1 MLKVAIIGAGWVG
14 LAHASG
20 YQSIT
25 GCAIVGCADP
35 VRSLGEHLA
44 EKYGGNVY
52 ESINEL
58 LEKEKPDIISVCTP
72 PSAHLPVIKTALS
85 RGVKYIVCEKPL
97 AHNVQDAK
105 NIVEE
110 VKKHDAILM
119 TAFCHRFVEP
129 VLKMKE
135 MIETGV
141 LGDLVFFR
149 NEFSSRF
156 EGVQDRWFSKK
167 EIAGGGTI
175 MDTSVH
181 SIDLFRFLCGDVKNV
196 TARIMTRIPGLMV
209 EDSSCLLLQSVKGCI
224 GIIEASWNL
233 TVGKAELEVCGTRG
247 RAFYEYWGVFRVR
260 LEKET
265 DWKIIPIERDIN
277 RRFEDELHHFVRVIN
292 KEETLG
298 PSGEEGLRA
307 NEVIEAAYQ
316 SVKQEKWISL

>member
-1 MLKVAIIGAGWVG
+1 MFKVAIIGAGWVG

-25 GCAIVGCADP
+25 DCTIVGCADP

-52 ESINEL
+52 ESINQL
-58 LEKEKPDIISVCTP
+58 LDKEKPDIISVCTP

-85 RGVKYIVCEKPL
+85 RGVKYFVCEKPL
-97 AHNVQDAK
+97 SHNVQDAK
-105 NIVEE
+105 KIVEE
-110 VKKHDAILM
+110 IKKQDAILM

-129 VLKMKE
+129 ILKMKE
-135 MIETGV
+135 MIEEGL
-141 LGDLVFFR
+141 LGDPVFFR

-156 EGVQDRWFSKK
+156 KGVEDRWFSQK
-167 EIAGGGTI
+167 EVAGGGTI

-181 SIDLFRFLCGDVKNV
+181 SIDLFRFLCGEVINV
-196 TARIMTRIPGLMV
+196 NARMMIKIPGLKV
-209 EDSSCLLLQSVKGCI
+209 EDSSCLLLQSIKGCI
-224 GIIEASWNL
+224 GIISASWNL
-233 TVGKAELEVCGTRG
+233 SVGKAEIEICGTKG
-247 RAFYEYWGVFRVR
+247 RAYYEYWGVFRVR
-260 LEKET
+260 LEKDI

-277 RRFEDELHHFVRVIN
+277 RRFEDELRHFVRVIK
-292 KEETLG
+292 KEELLG

-316 SVKQEKWISL
+316 SVIQESWISL